1 MLARMNYRFLFVG
14 RWRLVVLPRVWTPAL
29 EKQVLHI
36 AGAQPWAKHP
46 QTISL
51 SVPEAEAGEQNEFY
65 LKIFHPARGG
75 AAWKDIFR
83 SSKAFRAWRQGIA
96 LARLGFAVPLTIA
109 AGEQRSVGFLRRAFI
124 LTQSIYGQPAP
135 LYLRE
140 WRDGGDPKARFAAKR
155 AGLMRLAHLV
165 RRFHRDGFV
174 HGDLVASN
182 ILVSDGGPGDPVFY
196 FMDNDRT
203 RRYPAWMPQSFWK
216 RNLVQLNRMP
226 LPGITLQDRMR
237 FFRAYFE
244 REELTRSD
252 RKLAKWLER
261 KTRQRRKECDGVD
274 PAGDFRILMRCS

>member
-14 RWRLVVLPRVWTPAL
+14 RWRLAVLPGVWTPEI

-46 QTISL
+46 QTMSV
-51 SVPEAEAGEQNEFY
+51 SVPEAGKQNDFY
-65 LKIFHPARGG
+65 LKIFHPPHGG

-83 SSKAFRAWRQGIA
+83 SSKALRAWRQGIA
-96 LARLGFAVPLTIA
+96 LARSGFAVPLTIA

-124 LTQSIYGQPAP
+124 LTQNIYGQPAP
-135 LYLRE
+135 LYLRD
-140 WRDGGDPKARFAAKR
+140 WRDGDPKARFAAKR
-155 AGLMRLAHLV
+155 AGLMQLASLV
-165 RRFHRDGFV
+165 RRFHRNGFV

-182 ILVSDGGPGDPVFY
+182 ILVSDGGAGGPVFY

-244 REELTRSD
+244 RQELTRGD
-252 RKLAKWLER
+252 RKLAKWLEH

-274 PAGDFRILMRCS
+274 PSGDFRILMRCS